1 MGFECACSAQRAAR
15 RRRRRRC
22 LAAACAHGGVGGS
35 WLMAARAIALAM
47 QNSMHT
53 TKLPF
58 ENAPTSSSAVL
69 ACRLPSRLSG
79 TPACSNVAR
88 SCCGDASLTT
98 GFLSSEAD
106 SAYSHSRSAAFFF
119 FFGGCVLGALGSVST
134 PPHRPPLAKHAPEAR
149 HPFQPC
155 GAARA
160 AHPAAAAAPPARP
173 SFFRAAWA
181 RSTTGMPRP
190 RASHCPQLT
199 RSARRGAARIGVS
212 SSTWST
218 A

>member
-1 MGFECACSAQRAAR
+1 
-15 RRRRRRC
+15 
-22 LAAACAHGGVGGS
+22 
-35 WLMAARAIALAM
+35 MAARAIALAM

-119 FFGGCVLGALGSVST
+119 FLVGACWVRWVQFRPLRTARHSQSTRPKRGILSNLAEQHELLILLLLLRRRRGRHFFGLLGRG
-134 PPHRPPLAKHAPEAR
+134 RPPACHGPALR
-149 HPFQPC
+149 T
-155 GAARA
+155 
-160 AHPAAAAAPPARP
+160 AHN
-173 SFFRAAWA
+173 
-181 RSTTGMPRP
+181 
-190 RASHCPQLT
+190 
-199 RSARRGAARIGVS
+199 
-212 SSTWST
+212 
-218 A
+218 